1 MSINPSDFR
10 SIVINP
16 ALSNLSSIIPI
27 STVAADLLMATAA
40 VESSLGTYL
49 TQIKGPALGIFQ
61 IDPASLSGLQLNLT
75 TPQRV
80 FLANIATPQPYSV
93 QIETNLLLAASICR
107 LFYWQI
113 PAPLPPD
120 TISGL
125 WSYYKTYY
133 NTALGSTT
141 QSQFL
146 SALKLTDLTSLP
158 S

>member
-10 SIVINP
+10 AIVIDP
-16 ALSNLSSIIPI
+16 ALFRISTIVPI
-27 STVAADLLMATAA
+27 SVVAANLLMATAA
-40 VESSLGTYL
+40 VESGLGTYL
-49 TQIKGPALGIFQ
+49 TQINGPALGVFQ
-61 IDPASLSGLQLNLT
+61 IDPQSLSGLQLSLT
-75 TPQRV
+75 TSQRDV
-80 FLANIATPQPYSV
+80 LAKIATPKPYSV
-93 QIETNLLLAASICR
+93 QIETNLLLAAAICR

-113 PAPLPPD
+113 PAPLPPN

-133 NTALGSTT
+133 NTSLGSTT